1 MVPLTH
7 LWLPIVLSAVLVFVA
22 SSLIHTV
29 LRWHNADYHPLPNE
43 AAVLEAIRKGSPAP
57 GQYLFPYCAD
67 YKDREK
73 EEMKRKFEQGPLG
86 LVYLLPGGMP
96 KMGKALGQWFLFNVV
111 VAFCVAYLASRTLL
125 PGTPYLQVFR
135 VVGTVAFLAYAAG
148 SVQGSI
154 WMGKPWR
161 VTLKEAGDSLIYA
174 LLTAGTFGWLWV
186 R

>member
-57 GQYLFPYCAD
+57 GQYIFPYCAD

-111 VAFCVAYLASRTLL
+111 VACPKVKTAVRL
-125 PGTPYLQVFR
+125 PVER
-135 VVGTVAFLAYAAG
+135 
-148 SVQGSI
+148 
-154 WMGKPWR
+154 R
-161 VTLKEAGDSLIYA
+161 VTRAKPD
-174 LLTAGTFGWLWV
+174 WLNV
-186 R
+186 PPCRRPV